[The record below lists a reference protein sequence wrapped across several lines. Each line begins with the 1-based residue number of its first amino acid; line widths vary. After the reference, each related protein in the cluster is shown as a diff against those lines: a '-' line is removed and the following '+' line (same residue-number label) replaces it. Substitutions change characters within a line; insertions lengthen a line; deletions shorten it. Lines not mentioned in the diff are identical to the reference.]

1 MRFIHPEN
9 GLLGWTA
16 VCCISHAVHMPHE
29 MPAATSQMSPGLGK
43 ESLFPF
49 EIVHPNLVEHKELGM
64 YRHASVQSRA
74 FESPAPIPVVEK
86 RDSCFGVS
94 LL

>member
-1 MRFIHPEN
+1 
-9 GLLGWTA
+9 
-16 VCCISHAVHMPHE
+16 MPHE

-86 RDSCFGVS
+86 KKRERRLLRSCHYSHTGGGPVLHMDF
-94 LL
+94 